1 MPAVAEHEFHAQLF
15 LVVEAGDG
23 ARERLAA
30 ALGVGAASVLIVPGA
45 GVVLD
50 AAAVSPLVHDAQAA
64 GAAALIYGDAA
75 LARQFKADGVH
86 LPQDSGDDLIERY
99 DQARKMI
106 GPQGIVGAHA
116 EKSRHDAMTLGEAGA
131 DYVAFGVPSDV
142 QDVETARAH
151 RLDLVT
157 WWAEIFEVP
166 CVALDVQSPS
176 EALELA
182 RTGADFIGITLPNG
196 QSPAQS
202 AERVRE
208 IANVLA
214 AVPAT

>member
-1 MPAVAEHEFHAQLF
+1 
-15 LVVEAGDG
+15 
-23 ARERLAA
+23 
-30 ALGVGAASVLIVPGA
+30 
-45 GVVLD
+45 
-50 AAAVSPLVHDAQAA
+50 
-64 GAAALIYGDAA
+64 
-75 LARQFKADGVH
+75 
-86 LPQDSGDDLIERY
+86 
-99 DQARKMI
+99 
-106 GPQGIVGAHA
+106 
-116 EKSRHDAMTLGEAGA
+116 MTLGEAGA

-142 QDVETARAH
+142 QDVEAARAH

-208 IANVLA
+208 IANILA
-214 AVPAT
+214 AVPAA